1 MKQILILIT
10 IGILCALLISACVA
24 LDRAGEVQ
32 DDEKH

>member
-1 MKQILILIT
+1 MREIISLLA

-24 LDRAGEVQ
+24 LDRAEEVQ